1 MWRAGHATHRKPVM
15 WRVRALLLSSRARP
29 LRAICTGSLA
39 ALCQI
44 ALLALLT
51 GHHWPPVPADIAALI
66 FGAQV
71 NFWLSYGFTWHDR
84 RPPRWAPT
92 LVLRWWAAYQGAAG
106 GAMLLNILIFL
117 AAHTVLPTLV
127 AALVGTNLTALVSFV
142 LNDRL
147 VFQPARRVVRIV
159 REDDEPVDSLAREA

>member
-1 MWRAGHATHRKPVM
+1 MR
-15 WRVRALLLSSRARP
+15 RVRALLLSARARP

-71 NFWLSYGFTWHDR
+71 NFWLSYVFTWHDR
-84 RPPRWAPT
+84 RPPRRAPI
-92 LVLRWWAAYQGAAG
+92 LVLRWWAAYQVAAS
-106 GAMLLNILIFL
+106 GAMVLNILIFL
-117 AAHTVLPTLV
+117 AAHSVLPTLV

-147 VFQPARRVVRIV
+147 VFQPGLRAIPIM
-159 REDDEPVDSLAREA
+159 REDDEHADSLTREA